1 MRRRGEHQLRRRQA
15 SLNDHNPS
23 PHYAADA
30 AVSNT
35 AVQRLGII
43 LNTGNTDLKRVGL
56 LVRVSVALARPQ
68 NALSLTVQ
76 LVLRQQRELI
86 VRSRGL
92 AGTVGLGRRQ
102 ALGEPVARTDEVCVR
117 AGQGRVGPAQMAAV
131 GTVTGEE
138 RCAIRQDGAK
148 TQIDRKLAR
157 T

>member
-76 LVLRQQRELI
+76 LVLRKQRELI

-92 AGTVGLGRRQ
+92 AGTAGLGRR
-102 ALGEPVARTDEVCVR
+102 VARTDEVCVR